1 MAQWIA
7 RRTSN
12 WSQRWYSEA
21 VGSSPTGVD
30 SLFILFFSLHWIY
43 TERLLF
49 KRKTVVSSHR
59 RKPQK
64 LSSCHS
70 VCLGGA
76 TDSVSD
82 RISIYRVNPTTA
94 SSSLTGV
101 AFLLPSWLFTSQEA
115 NCAPHHSQ
123 LTGIQYRKFWN
134 FALPHKTNKTNV
146 TVLCSFGL
154 SRAAFWE
161 KICWTYISNWT
172 RTCSFHLKDHLQF

>member
-12 WSQRWYSEA
+12 WSQRWYSET

-49 KRKTVVSSHR
+49 KCKTVVSSHR

-115 NCAPHHSQ
+115 NWFD
-123 LTGIQYRKFWN
+123 LNNILFGLENRIQILYKF
-134 FALPHKTNKTNV
+134 LSMLVSTEKSNKTK
-146 TVLCSFGL
+146 LY
-154 SRAAFWE
+154 
-161 KICWTYISNWT
+161 KQI
-172 RTCSFHLKDHLQF
+172 